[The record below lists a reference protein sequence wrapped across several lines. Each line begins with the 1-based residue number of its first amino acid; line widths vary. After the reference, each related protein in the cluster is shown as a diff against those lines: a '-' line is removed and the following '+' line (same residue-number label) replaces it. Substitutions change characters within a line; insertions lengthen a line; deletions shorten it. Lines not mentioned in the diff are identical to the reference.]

1 MPFVTGPLPQRL
13 KLVHGFGAVAFGVKD
28 SGFSFFLLPF
38 YNLVLGVDAG
48 TVGAALATIA
58 IFAPG
63 FLFVAVSQPLIPRLR
78 ASALT
83 GALLDGVVVASLGLM
98 AAVTWHLGRSAIV
111 DAPTA
116 GLAVVAAAILVT
128 LRPNSA
134 WLVLGGAVAGW
145 SLRGGT

>member
-1 MPFVTGPLPQRL
+1 MR
-13 KLVHGFGAVAFGVKD
+13 KLLTSH
-28 SGFSFFLLPF
+28 LPF
-38 YNLVLGVDAG
+38 DEWTEVFG
-48 TVGAALATIA
+48 
-58 IFAPG
+58 
-63 FLFVAVSQPLIPRLR
+63 SER
-78 ASALT
+78 LT

-145 SLRGGT
+145 ILRGGT